1 MTKSEYLQYHLPCYH
16 LESEDTFSELITV
29 HFTNPDWNLSQASLL
44 NALITTTKRARAR
57 RKNINTRIPK
67 IINK

>member
-1 MTKSEYLQYHLPCYH
+1 
-16 LESEDTFSELITV
+16 V